1 MVRQS
6 IETEASMNAVERL
19 DDYASLPAVS
29 DFTEFLPSPLLPSER
44 LDTLQGSLS

>member
-29 DFTEFLPSPLLPSER
+29 HFTVFRPPSE
-44 LDTLQGSLS
+44 